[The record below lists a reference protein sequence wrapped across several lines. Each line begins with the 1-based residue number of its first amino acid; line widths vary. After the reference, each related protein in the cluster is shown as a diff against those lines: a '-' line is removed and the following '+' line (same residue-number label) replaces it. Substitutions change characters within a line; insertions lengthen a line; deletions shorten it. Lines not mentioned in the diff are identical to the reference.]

1 MINRIDLFMP
11 PENRSRYNVLSHFT
25 IKLAEALSQA
35 GVNCRI
41 LKAERDNPKPF
52 LEALFNDPPDC
63 TLSFNGLLPDSKG
76 QFFCDMIKIPHVAC
90 LIDSPTHFLI
100 LASSPYSIIT
110 VPDRFSTQF
119 FKGLKFENVL
129 FMPHAVEKEL
139 FDNPEH
145 IEKKYDVT
153 MLSSCIDYKSLEE
166 SWPSSYPKSV
176 CHAMHEAVEISLS
189 DGETSCMQA
198 FIQAIDRH
206 IEESGEQ
213 PGILNYPEIID
224 QVEMYVKGK
233 ERVELLKS
241 ISDTPVNL
249 FGAPID
255 LWKKYLK
262 NQPNIIYH
270 DPVNINIAIE
280 IMRQSKIVLNSCAW
294 LKDGT
299 HERILMAIAS
309 GALVITSE
317 NIYMR
322 EHFEDRHS
330 IAFYKLGQWKSVNQQ
345 VNEYLSNSLLRHH
358 VVAKGQEIVKRKHTW
373 DQRAKTLLK
382 ELPPIIKR
390 IKSS

>member
-1 MINRIDLFMP
+1 MYLKGN
-11 PENRSRYNVLSHFT
+11 EWVEVLKRT
-25 IKLAEALSQA
+25 SQTS
-35 GVNCRI
+35 VN
-41 LKAERDNPKPF
+41 
-52 LEALFNDPPDC
+52 
-63 TLSFNGLLPDSKG
+63 T
-76 QFFCDMIKIPHVAC
+76 
-90 LIDSPTHFLI
+90 
-100 LASSPYSIIT
+100 
-110 VPDRFSTQF
+110 
-119 FKGLKFENVL
+119 
-129 FMPHAVEKEL
+129 
-139 FDNPEH
+139 
-145 IEKKYDVT
+145 
-153 MLSSCIDYKSLEE
+153 
-166 SWPSSYPKSV
+166 
-176 CHAMHEAVEISLS
+176 
-189 DGETSCMQA
+189 
-198 FIQAIDRH
+198 
-206 IEESGEQ
+206 
-213 PGILNYPEIID
+213 
-224 QVEMYVKGK
+224 
-233 ERVELLKS
+233 
-241 ISDTPVNL
+241 